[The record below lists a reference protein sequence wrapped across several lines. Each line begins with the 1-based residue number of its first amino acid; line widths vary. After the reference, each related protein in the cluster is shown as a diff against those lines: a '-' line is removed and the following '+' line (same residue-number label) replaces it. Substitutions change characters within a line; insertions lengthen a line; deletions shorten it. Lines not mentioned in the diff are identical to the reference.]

1 MTINLTERT
10 SFLDGRSSI
19 QDAFKTF
26 AIGCNI
32 SFQSLF
38 FIGFTPALRNQAP
51 TQSKTKIGIQLH
63 NKVLFTIV
71 YAS

>member
-32 SFQSLF
+32 SLSKPFLHWF
-38 FIGFTPALRNQAP
+38 YALRNQAP